1 MKYSE
6 IAEILEI
13 SVKTVDAQMVKAIKI
28 LRADLRFK

>member
-13 SVKTVDAQMVKAIKI
+13 SVKTVDAQMVKATKI
-28 LRADLRFK
+28 LRADLRFP